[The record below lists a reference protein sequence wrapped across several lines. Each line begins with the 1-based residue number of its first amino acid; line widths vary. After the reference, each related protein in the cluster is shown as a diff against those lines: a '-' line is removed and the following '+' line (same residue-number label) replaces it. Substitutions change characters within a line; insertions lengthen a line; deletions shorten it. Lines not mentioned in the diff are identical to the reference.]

1 MRQKKKHQT
10 QMKAWMAAGTVAAVL
25 ASPVAGFAAEAGEG
39 EAVDENLGEV
49 VVTATRSEKREMD
62 VPAAMTVV
70 TAEDI
75 HASGAQNA
83 AEALARTDGFVYAA
97 FGQNGAAMG
106 TMANDATIRGVD
118 NGTLVLVNGNPI
130 SWRGKYD
137 LSAIPAAT
145 IDRIEVVKGAG
156 SVLYGSEAMAG
167 VINIITKKGASNQV
181 TAGIGNSGQH
191 HYGVNVGDDRLAV
204 NYDFSQWK
212 HGVDVSKTET
222 TFGETKTVLRDVKKQ
237 SAGISYAITD
247 HLDFLYQYLNTEATY
262 NRLVTE
268 SSAAAPV
275 GALFNGR
282 KYTTDRHITQ
292 LNYKD
297 KLWKASLYFNSGTV
311 ESEGPTN
318 YTSSGRRSS
327 ASSNHYNTREKNIT
341 YGLDAQRRWK
351 LAGADTLI
359 AGASLQREQFDR
371 LTAFSTPAN
380 KAAQY
385 ARNNWAVFSQYEHG
399 FDAKNTMTIGARE
412 TWTTGADKDQNY
424 SNFSASGSWLHKMD
438 AENSLYLSVAQSF
451 IMPTFAQM
459 YGTTTTAVPNPSLNP
474 QKGVNYELGWKERH
488 GAHAWKAALFH
499 TDIRDNISATW
510 NSARSSYSYINEDFR
525 NTGIELTWDI
535 DDATPF
541 SYHWGVT
548 WQNPEAKST
557 KKGYWDRKYG
567 RIQLTGG
574 VRYHQAKWTSDLSAS
589 FLGARVQTPSG
600 DHSFDSKPYLL
611 TKWNTMYAPDAQNEF
626 SLAITNVL
634 DRHDVI
640 SHSSSTYYSAPIS
653 YLFNYTYKF

>member
-1 MRQKKKHQT
+1 
-10 QMKAWMAAGTVAAVL
+10 MAAGTVAAVL

-275 GALFNGR
+275 GALFNGASTR
-282 KYTTDRHITQ
+282 RIATSRSSITRTSFGRLRCTSIPARWNRRDRRIIRRAGGDRRRPRTITIRGKRTSRMVST
-292 LNYKD
+292 LSAAGSW
-297 KLWKASLYFNSGTV
+297 L
-311 ESEGPTN
+311 GPMR
-318 YTSSGRRSS
+318 SSPVRRSS
-327 ASSNHYNTREKNIT
+327 ASSSIASRRSRRRRTRRRNTR
-341 YGLDAQRRWK
+341 
-351 LAGADTLI
+351 
-359 AGASLQREQFDR
+359 
-371 LTAFSTPAN
+371 
-380 KAAQY
+380 
-385 ARNNWAVFSQYEHG
+385 
-399 FDAKNTMTIGARE
+399 
-412 TWTTGADKDQNY
+412 
-424 SNFSASGSWLHKMD
+424 
-438 AENSLYLSVAQSF
+438 
-451 IMPTFAQM
+451 
-459 YGTTTTAVPNPSLNP
+459 
-474 QKGVNYELGWKERH
+474 
-488 GAHAWKAALFH
+488 
-499 TDIRDNISATW
+499 
-510 NSARSSYSYINEDFR
+510 
-525 NTGIELTWDI
+525 
-535 DDATPF
+535 
-541 SYHWGVT
+541 
-548 WQNPEAKST
+548 
-557 KKGYWDRKYG
+557 
-567 RIQLTGG
+567 
-574 VRYHQAKWTSDLSAS
+574 
-589 FLGARVQTPSG
+589 
-600 DHSFDSKPYLL
+600 
-611 TKWNTMYAPDAQNEF
+611 
-626 SLAITNVL
+626 AITGRCSRSMSMAL
-634 DRHDVI
+634 TQR
-640 SHSSSTYYSAPIS
+640 TR
-653 YLFNYTYKF
+653 